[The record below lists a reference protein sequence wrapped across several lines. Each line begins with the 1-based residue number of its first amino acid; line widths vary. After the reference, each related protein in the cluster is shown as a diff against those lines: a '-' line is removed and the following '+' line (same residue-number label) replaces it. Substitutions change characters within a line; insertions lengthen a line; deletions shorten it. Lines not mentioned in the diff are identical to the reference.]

1 MADNVMLPQ
10 WGMNMEEGT
19 LVKWLVAE
27 GDEIDKGQPLVEVET
42 SKINSELESP
52 TSGVIAHIMETEGST
67 VKVGT
72 VVVVIGAPG
81 ENPPRPEVVSRRR
94 ARTPRPRSSAPAAAD
109 ARRQVTPVA
118 RRLAQQ
124 NDLPLDDI
132 SGTGPNGRVTE
143 DDVRAAIAQRDEPAG
158 RVQVVPAARLLA
170 RQNSIGIDD
179 IEGTGP
185 GGRILVEDVE
195 RELADSPAA
204 AINMDLVAETVPL
217 TGLRKTISERMA
229 MSVHTMAQVTLTT
242 EIDVTE
248 LVALRD
254 SLLSEWRAHRLRP
267 LDLDIVIVAVA
278 DALQKHPRL
287 NAHLVGENVHLL
299 KDVNLGLAMA
309 APDGLMVPVLK
320 DAASLSLLDAARG
333 MRDLADRMRK
343 NTITIDDMSGA
354 GFTITSLSSYDI
366 DAFTPIIDPPQVAI
380 LGLGRVTKKAAVHDD
395 EIAIRSMMHASV
407 TFDHRALDGVPV
419 AEFMRTLKANLESTN
434 WLEPKLGES

>member
-27 GDEIDKGQPLVEVET
+27 GDEIGKGQPLVEVET

-132 SGTGPNGRVTE
+132 SGTGPNGRVTA

-267 LDLDIVIVAVA
+267 LDLDIMIVAVA

>member
-143 DDVRAAIAQRDEPAG
+143 DDIRAAIAQRDKPAG

-170 RQNSIGIDD
+170 RQNNIDIDD

-267 LDLDIVIVAVA
+267 LDLDIMIVAVA

-419 AEFMRTLKANLESTN
+419 AEFMRTLKANLESTS

>member
-143 DDVRAAIAQRDEPAG
+143 DDIRAAIAQRDKPAG

-170 RQNSIGIDD
+170 RQNNIDIDD

-267 LDLDIVIVAVA
+267 LDLDIMIVAVA

>member
-132 SGTGPNGRVTE
+132 SGTGPNDRVTE

-170 RQNSIGIDD
+170 RQNNIDIDD

-267 LDLDIVIVAVA
+267 LDLDIMIVAVA

>member
-267 LDLDIVIVAVA
+267 LDLDIMIVAVA

>member
-1 MADNVMLPQ
+1 M
-10 WGMNMEEGT
+10 
-19 LVKWLVAE
+19 
-27 GDEIDKGQPLVEVET
+27 
-42 SKINSELESP
+42 
-52 TSGVIAHIMETEGST
+52 
-67 VKVGT
+67 
-72 VVVVIGAPG
+72 
-81 ENPPRPEVVSRRR
+81 
-94 ARTPRPRSSAPAAAD
+94 
-109 ARRQVTPVA
+109 
-118 RRLAQQ
+118 
-124 NDLPLDDI
+124 
-132 SGTGPNGRVTE
+132 
-143 DDVRAAIAQRDEPAG
+143 
-158 RVQVVPAARLLA
+158 
-170 RQNSIGIDD
+170 
-179 IEGTGP
+179 
-185 GGRILVEDVE
+185 
-195 RELADSPAA
+195 
-204 AINMDLVAETVPL
+204 
-217 TGLRKTISERMA
+217 
-229 MSVHTMAQVTLTT
+229 
-242 EIDVTE
+242 
-248 LVALRD
+248 
-254 SLLSEWRAHRLRP
+254 
-267 LDLDIVIVAVA
+267 IVAVA